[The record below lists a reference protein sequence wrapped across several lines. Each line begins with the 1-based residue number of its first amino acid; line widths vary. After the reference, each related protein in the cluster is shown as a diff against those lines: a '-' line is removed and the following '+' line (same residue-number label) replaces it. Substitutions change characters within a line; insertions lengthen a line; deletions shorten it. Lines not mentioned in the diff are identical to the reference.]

1 MYTVTAAKG
10 ETEKTDITVTDH
22 GDGTYTIPAAAIDG
36 TNITVN
42 VAKVAEA
49 TRTADVYK
57 YVELNGKIMY
67 LVVAKDSSLEDSKVL
82 TYDGSVMYW
91 SEKYDGYC
99 WLVISDKAEPEMKEE
114 AVTHLESAEG
124 TRTEIDYAG
133 DVNKTEQTDIND
145 AQLVYDMYNAK
156 YDGFDTVSIEKFL
169 LR

>member
-1 MYTVTAAKG
+1 M
-10 ETEKTDITVTDH
+10 
-22 GDGTYTIPAAAIDG
+22 
-36 TNITVN
+36 
-42 VAKVAEA
+42 
-49 TRTADVYK
+49 
-57 YVELNGKIMY
+57 
-67 LVVAKDSSLEDSKVL
+67 L

-169 LR
+169 RADMNGSKNLTVADATAVVSEILK